1 MLFQGLLTLIL
12 FALAFCF
19 FYSIWYKLFKSKNLQ
34 IIDKR
39 ITELQQK
46 KKQFEELKKAVD
58 IQEKINNCEQEINK
72 LDLHYKNLL
81 RKN

>member
-12 FALAFCF
+12 FALAFCV
-19 FYSIWYKLFKSKNLQ
+19 FYFLWYNLFKSRNLQ

-39 ITELQQK
+39 IRELQQK
-46 KKQFEELKKAVD
+46 KKQFEELKKAVN

-81 RKN
+81 RKS